1 MCALAS
7 ALSREFGSGRQWWH
21 RSGVVANGP
30 SAALMLVGLA
40 ACCQHCGARTCV
52 GCVRSLMSVF
62 PCPALWCCH
71 VPMSLHPCRHV
82 RRVSACPC
90 PSVPCLRVA
99 VSLSPCSV
107 SPCLHASVS
116 VSTFTASMCACA
128 CMLACVRAC
137 VRLREVVAVVRVH
150 VRLCACLHE
159 CASCAVHS
167 KVLSLEARAS
177 VIGLFAGD
185 GRCCRSNRV
194 PD

>member
-1 MCALAS
+1 MAS
-7 ALSREFGSGRQWWH
+7 ERR
-21 RSGVVANGP
+21 
-30 SAALMLVGLA
+30 
-40 ACCQHCGARTCV
+40 CCQWPQCGLDVGWSGGLLSTLCRCLRGARTCV

-71 VPMSLHPCRHV
+71 VPMASRPCRHV
-82 RRVSACPC
+82 RRVSASPC

-99 VSLSPCSV
+99 VSLCLRVSV

-116 VSTFTASMCACA
+116 VSTFTTSMCACA

-137 VRLREVVAVVRVH
+137 VRLTEVVAVVRVH

-194 PD
+194 SD